1 MGKRNAVPRK
11 GIGGGSKQPSSPRYK
26 LIIRSEKCSPS
37 PLSGLSVSPM
47 LRLARTALHAP
58 RFSRLHGAR
67 YVSST
72 LPRMTGRNIA
82 LASGGLALGLATLMT
97 AKMHGDSAASVAFPI
112 PSRAKR
118 DEEGIRSS
126 FGTLVRTYVV
136 YTMCSIP
143 ALVDNAPWLLETFSS
158 IPGLRWITEAIV
170 RVTFFDQFV
179 GGDSA
184 AETLPLLHSLRS
196 ANIGSLFA
204 YSVEVDE
211 AEAMAGSGSSPKSAH
226 KAIVEEM
233 VHCIDVAADFED
245 ALGAKQTGRRTWV
258 AVKITALLPDAS
270 ALIRLSSHILSTRP
284 STSAP
289 EVVFPGNPTASD
301 LDVLYTPKAPK
312 GSLSDADLAILRELH
327 ADLEV
332 ICTRAKAR
340 GVRIIIDAEYSWYQ
354 PALDALTLALMRRF
368 NALGTGTTQPLV
380 YATFQAYL
388 RRTPAHL
395 VHALRDAKRGR
406 YALGVKL
413 VRGAYH
419 THETAAHPAP
429 DATAGAKEK
438 TLSISPDAQPP
449 VWAQKADT
457 DAAYDACAG
466 LLLDAVAADVA
477 GGRAQGVGLL
487 FGTHN
492 WASCKKIMAGLTARG
507 LAEPMQDGKL
517 RVAERVG
524 ERMTFGQLYGM
535 CDDLTQYLAAQTE
548 SGAPMVIKYVPYG
561 ALAEVMPY
569 LSRRAIEN
577 KSVLGGGAAQA
588 ERKRAW
594 DLMWGRIFG

>member
-1 MGKRNAVPRK
+1 
-11 GIGGGSKQPSSPRYK
+11 
-26 LIIRSEKCSPS
+26 
-37 PLSGLSVSPM
+37 M
-47 LRLARTALHAP
+47 LRLARIPLSRA
-58 RFSRLHGAR
+58 RFSTTRGVR
-67 YVSST
+67 YASST
-72 LPRMTGRNIA
+72 PPRPAGRRIA
-82 LASGGLALGLATLMT
+82 LASGGIAIGLATLLT
-97 AKMHGDSAASVAFPI
+97 SKVYADAAAVSLPAT
-112 PSRAKR
+112 SKATHE
-118 DEEGIRSS
+118 DEATRSPLS
-126 FGTLVRTYVV
+126 TLVRTYVV

-143 ALVDNAPWLLETFSS
+143 ALVDSAPWLLETLTS

-184 AETLPLLHSLRS
+184 AETLPLLRSLRS
-196 ANIGSLFA
+196 ANTGTLFA

-211 AEAMAGSGSSPKSAH
+211 AEAMAASGSGSAHKSPH

-233 VHCIDVAADFED
+233 IHCIDVAADFED
-245 ALGAKQTGRRTWV
+245 GIGAKQTGRRTWV

-270 ALIRLSSHILSTRP
+270 ALIRLSSHILTTRP
-284 STSAP
+284 PTSSP
-289 EVVFPGNPTASD
+289 HVVFPGMPTSTD
-301 LDVLYTPKAPK
+301 LDVLYTPKASK
-312 GSLSDADLAILRELH
+312 GSLSNADLQMLRELH
-327 ADLEV
+327 TDLDT
-332 ICTRAKAR
+332 ICARAQAR

-368 NALGTGTTQPLV
+368 NALGAGPGTQPLV

-395 VHALRDAKRGR
+395 AHALRDAQAQR

-419 THETAAHPAP
+419 THETAAAAAAP
-429 DATAGAKEK
+429 GRS
-438 TLSISPDAQPP
+438 LSISPEARAP
-449 VWAQKADT
+449 VWEAKADT

-466 LLLDAVAADVA
+466 LLLDAVAADVK
-477 GGRAQGVGLL
+477 GGRPQGVGLL

-492 WASCKKIMAGLTARG
+492 WASCRRIMEGLKARG
-507 LAEPMQDGKL
+507 LAVPTAEGKL

-524 ERMTFGQLYGM
+524 ERVTFGQLYGM
-535 CDDLTQYLAAQTE
+535 CDDLTQYLASQTE
-548 SGAPMVIKYVPYG
+548 SSAPMVIKYVPYG
-561 ALAEVMPY
+561 ALSDVMPY

-588 ERKRAW
+588 ERERAGK
-594 DLMWGRIFG
+594 LLWGRVFG